1 MAINWKKFQQSIDEE
16 IEAAAIQTSI
26 RLASQASSITRLTD
40 DEIVELFPKP
50 ADVQRLK
57 QLMEIVKL
65 AENENQKID
74 RLVANIADLAGI
86 TVTLLEKFV
95 WT

>member
-1 MAINWKKFQQSIDEE
+1 MDIDWEEFQRCIDEE
-16 IEAAAIQTSI
+16 IEAAATQTSK

-65 AENENQKID
+65 AENENQKIN
-74 RLVANIADLAGI
+74 RLVANIADLAGV

-95 WT
+95 